1 MGDAPKPHDAI
12 RSVGREVGTVYSV
25 DKDAGRVLALIRLDL
40 LSGAPLEI
48 GDTTLT
54 AHKPTWAHFAMRGKV
69 RVTADADYQQW
80 LAYLTTQQVRTW
92 LLWVKGTPAGYIEL
106 LKQPDQSVEIKFFGL
121 LPQFIGQGLGA
132 SLANAAVMLA
142 AQWTTG
148 KIWLHTCSAD
158 HPSALK
164 NYQHAGFVITHTETS
179 VEALP
184 ELNDSRLLTQE
195 FVYSALTYHIENAG

>member
-1 MGDAPKPHDAI
+1 MNNIDVTTWYLQFEGTPPAQVTWPADVVLTEAEIPSPELSQFLF
-12 RSVGREVGTVYSV
+12 RTVGGPWRWFS
-25 DKDAGRVLALIRLDL
+25 RL
-40 LSGAPLEI
+40 S
-48 GDTTLT
+48 
-54 AHKPTWAHFAMRGKV
+54 WN
-69 RVTADADYQQW
+69 YQQW
-80 LAYLTTQQVRTW
+80 LDYLTQQQVRTW
-92 LLWVKGTPAGYIEL
+92 ILAVKGTPAGYIEL
-106 LKQPDQSVEIKFFGL
+106 LKHADQSVEIKFFGL

-132 SLANAAVMLA
+132 PLAKAAVMLA